1 MARDLYYGEEARQKL
16 QAGVDKLADAVKITL
31 GPKGRNVVL
40 QRLGN
45 KVLVTNDGV
54 SIARDIELKDIAE
67 DLGAKL
73 IKEVAIKT
81 NDMAGDGTTTATL
94 LAQVIINEGI
104 KNAAAGANPILLRKG
119 IFGAVDT
126 AVEKLRENAHA
137 VETREAIAQVAAI
150 SGADEK
156 TGEMIAEA
164 VDRVGVDG
172 VISIEESKTM
182 ETVLNITEGT
192 QFDKGYLSDYMVT
205 DQEKQ
210 EVVLDNPYILFTDKK
225 ISNMHDIFP
234 ILEKVLETG
243 RKFLIVADDVEG
255 DALTALIVNKLKG
268 VIDVAAVKAPGFGDR
283 KKAMMDDFALLTGG
297 KYVQEELGD
306 DIKEVTLDMLGQAEK
321 VTIRKDRTL
330 IVGGAGDKAAIN
342 ERLDMLHTMLKNA
355 KNEFDV
361 DKARERLGKLG
372 GGAAVIRVG
381 APTEIEMK
389 ENKLRIE
396 DALNATRAA
405 VEEGIVAGGGTALCD
420 VIPAVKAYTQT
431 LEGDQKTG
439 AEIILRALEAP
450 AFQIA
455 ENAGFDGDVVVGKIK
470 EEPQGVGFNAA
481 TGEYMPMIENG
492 IVDPLKVTRSALQ
505 SAASVAATF
514 LTTEADVIDPVTEE
528 YLAQKGQSL
537 LSNRTY
543 GGDL

>member
-164 VDRVGVDG
+164 VDRVGV
-172 VISIEESKTM
+172 
-182 ETVLNITEGT
+182 
-192 QFDKGYLSDYMVT
+192 
-205 DQEKQ
+205 
-210 EVVLDNPYILFTDKK
+210 
-225 ISNMHDIFP
+225 
-234 ILEKVLETG
+234 
-243 RKFLIVADDVEG
+243 
-255 DALTALIVNKLKG
+255 TA
-268 VIDVAAVKAPGFGDR
+268 
-283 KKAMMDDFALLTGG
+283 
-297 KYVQEELGD
+297 
-306 DIKEVTLDMLGQAEK
+306 
-321 VTIRKDRTL
+321 
-330 IVGGAGDKAAIN
+330 
-342 ERLDMLHTMLKNA
+342 
-355 KNEFDV
+355 
-361 DKARERLGKLG
+361 
-372 GGAAVIRVG
+372 
-381 APTEIEMK
+381 
-389 ENKLRIE
+389 
-396 DALNATRAA
+396 
-405 VEEGIVAGGGTALCD
+405 
-420 VIPAVKAYTQT
+420 
-431 LEGDQKTG
+431 
-439 AEIILRALEAP
+439 
-450 AFQIA
+450 
-455 ENAGFDGDVVVGKIK
+455 
-470 EEPQGVGFNAA
+470 
-481 TGEYMPMIENG
+481 
-492 IVDPLKVTRSALQ
+492 
-505 SAASVAATF
+505 
-514 LTTEADVIDPVTEE
+514 
-528 YLAQKGQSL
+528 
-537 LSNRTY
+537 
-543 GGDL
+543 

>member
-1 MARDLYYGEEARQKL
+1 
-16 QAGVDKLADAVKITL
+16 
-31 GPKGRNVVL
+31 
-40 QRLGN
+40 
-45 KVLVTNDGV
+45 
-54 SIARDIELKDIAE
+54 
-67 DLGAKL
+67 
-73 IKEVAIKT
+73 
-81 NDMAGDGTTTATL
+81 
-94 LAQVIINEGI
+94 
-104 KNAAAGANPILLRKG
+104 
-119 IFGAVDT
+119 
-126 AVEKLRENAHA
+126 
-137 VETREAIAQVAAI
+137 
-150 SGADEK
+150 
-156 TGEMIAEA
+156 
-164 VDRVGVDG
+164 
-172 VISIEESKTM
+172 M

-330 IVGGAGDKAAIN
+330 IVGGAGDKTAIH

-420 VIPAVKAYTQT
+420 VIPTVKAYTQT

-537 LSNRTY
+537 LS
-543 GGDL
+543 

>member
-31 GPKGRNVVL
+31 GPKGRSVVL

-537 LSNRTY
+537 LS
-543 GGDL
+543 

>member
-126 AVEKLRENAHA
+126 AVAKLRENAHA

-306 DIKEVTLDMLGQAEK
+306 DI
-321 VTIRKDRTL
+321 
-330 IVGGAGDKAAIN
+330 
-342 ERLDMLHTMLKNA
+342 
-355 KNEFDV
+355 
-361 DKARERLGKLG
+361 
-372 GGAAVIRVG
+372 
-381 APTEIEMK
+381 
-389 ENKLRIE
+389 
-396 DALNATRAA
+396 
-405 VEEGIVAGGGTALCD
+405 
-420 VIPAVKAYTQT
+420 
-431 LEGDQKTG
+431 
-439 AEIILRALEAP
+439 
-450 AFQIA
+450 
-455 ENAGFDGDVVVGKIK
+455 
-470 EEPQGVGFNAA
+470 
-481 TGEYMPMIENG
+481 
-492 IVDPLKVTRSALQ
+492 
-505 SAASVAATF
+505 
-514 LTTEADVIDPVTEE
+514 
-528 YLAQKGQSL
+528 
-537 LSNRTY
+537 
-543 GGDL
+543 

>member
-1 MARDLYYGEEARQKL
+1 MAIDLYYGEEARQKL

-537 LSNRTY
+537 LS
-543 GGDL
+543 

>member
-405 VEEGIVAGGGTALCD
+405 VEEGSVAGGGTALCD

-537 LSNRTY
+537 LS
-543 GGDL
+543 

>member
-455 ENAGFDGDVVVGKIK
+455 ENAGFDGDVVVGRIK
-470 EEPQGVGFNAA
+470 EEAPGVGFNAA

-514 LTTEADVIDPVTEE
+514 LTTEADVIDPVTED
-528 YLAQKGQSL
+528 YLAERGQSL
-537 LSNRTY
+537 LS
-543 GGDL
+543 

>member
-481 TGEYMPMIENG
+481 IGEYMPMIENG

-537 LSNRTY
+537 LS
-543 GGDL
+543 

>member
-268 VIDVAAVKAPGFGDR
+268 VIDLAAVKAPGFGDR

-537 LSNRTY
+537 LS
-543 GGDL
+543 

>member
-73 IKEVAIKT
+73 IKEVAIQT
-81 NDMAGDGTTTATL
+81 NEMAGDGTTTATL

-537 LSNRTY
+537 LS
-543 GGDL
+543 

>member
-182 ETVLNITEGT
+182 ETGLNITEGT

-537 LSNRTY
+537 LS
-543 GGDL
+543 

>member
-470 EEPQGVGFNAA
+470 EESQGVGFNAA

-537 LSNRTY
+537 LS
-543 GGDL
+543 

>member
-126 AVEKLRENAHA
+126 AVEMLRKNAHT

-210 EVVLDNPYILFTDKK
+210 EAVLDNPYILFTDKK

-268 VIDVAAVKAPGFGDR
+268 VIDVAAVKAPGFGER

-297 KYVQEELGD
+297 KYIQEELGD

-330 IVGGAGDKAAIN
+330 IVGGAGDKAAIH

-537 LSNRTY
+537 LS
-543 GGDL
+543 

>member
-54 SIARDIELKDIAE
+54 SIVRDIELKDIAE

-537 LSNRTY
+537 LS
-543 GGDL
+543 

>member
-297 KYVQEELGD
+297 KYVQEELGA

-537 LSNRTY
+537 LS
-543 GGDL
+543 

>member
-54 SIARDIELKDIAE
+54 SIARNIELKDIAE

-126 AVEKLRENAHA
+126 AVEVLRENAQA
-137 VETREAIAQVAAI
+137 VQTREAIAQVAAI

-192 QFDKGYLSDYMVT
+192 QFDKGYLSDYMIT

-225 ISNMHDIFP
+225 ISNMHDIFL

-306 DIKEVTLDMLGQAEK
+306 DIKEVTIDMLGQAEK

-342 ERLDMLHTMLKNA
+342 ARLDMLHTMLKNA

-420 VIPAVKAYTQT
+420 AIPAVKAYAQT

-455 ENAGFDGDVVVGKIK
+455 VNAGFDGDVVVGKIK
-470 EEPQGVGFNAA
+470 EEAKGVGFNAA

-537 LSNRTY
+537 LS
-543 GGDL
+543 

>member
-1 MARDLYYGEEARQKL
+1 
-16 QAGVDKLADAVKITL
+16 
-31 GPKGRNVVL
+31 
-40 QRLGN
+40 
-45 KVLVTNDGV
+45 
-54 SIARDIELKDIAE
+54 
-67 DLGAKL
+67 
-73 IKEVAIKT
+73 
-81 NDMAGDGTTTATL
+81 
-94 LAQVIINEGI
+94 
-104 KNAAAGANPILLRKG
+104 
-119 IFGAVDT
+119 
-126 AVEKLRENAHA
+126 
-137 VETREAIAQVAAI
+137 
-150 SGADEK
+150 
-156 TGEMIAEA
+156 
-164 VDRVGVDG
+164 
-172 VISIEESKTM
+172 
-182 ETVLNITEGT
+182 
-192 QFDKGYLSDYMVT
+192 
-205 DQEKQ
+205 
-210 EVVLDNPYILFTDKK
+210 
-225 ISNMHDIFP
+225 
-234 ILEKVLETG
+234 
-243 RKFLIVADDVEG
+243 
-255 DALTALIVNKLKG
+255 
-268 VIDVAAVKAPGFGDR
+268 
-283 KKAMMDDFALLTGG
+283 
-297 KYVQEELGD
+297 
-306 DIKEVTLDMLGQAEK
+306 
-321 VTIRKDRTL
+321 
-330 IVGGAGDKAAIN
+330 
-342 ERLDMLHTMLKNA
+342 MLKNA

-537 LSNRTY
+537 LS
-543 GGDL
+543 

>member
-355 KNEFDV
+355 KNEFEV

-537 LSNRTY
+537 LS
-543 GGDL
+543 

>member
-330 IVGGAGDKAAIN
+330 IVGGAGDNAAIN

-537 LSNRTY
+537 LS
-543 GGDL
+543 

>member
-40 QRLGN
+40 QRLDN

-537 LSNRTY
+537 LS
-543 GGDL
+543 

>member
-225 ISNMHDIFP
+225 ISNMHDIVP

-537 LSNRTY
+537 LS
-543 GGDL
+543 

>member
-40 QRLGN
+40 ERLGN

-537 LSNRTY
+537 LS
-543 GGDL
+543 

>member
-455 ENAGFDGDVVVGKIK
+455 ENAGSDGDVVVGKIK

-537 LSNRTY
+537 LS
-543 GGDL
+543 

>member
-40 QRLGN
+40 ERLGN

-455 ENAGFDGDVVVGKIK
+455 ENAGFDGDVVGGKIK
-470 EEPQGVGFNAA
+470 EDPQGVGFNAA

-537 LSNRTY
+537 LS
-543 GGDL
+543 

>member
-40 QRLGN
+40 ERLGN

-210 EVVLDNPYILFTDKK
+210 EVVLDNPYILFADKK

-537 LSNRTY
+537 LS
-543 GGDL
+543 

>member
-81 NDMAGDGTTTATL
+81 NGMAGDGTTTATL

-537 LSNRTY
+537 LS
-543 GGDL
+543 

>member
-126 AVEKLRENAHA
+126 AVEMLRKNAHT

-210 EVVLDNPYILFTDKK
+210 EAVLDNPYILFTDKK

-537 LSNRTY
+537 LS
-543 GGDL
+543 

>member
-255 DALTALIVNKLKG
+255 DALTAQIVNKLKG

-537 LSNRTY
+537 LS
-543 GGDL
+543 